1 MLPVK
6 SRLAAIA
13 IIAAIALPVSTA
25 SSYAASCYDLWYER
39 NQIYDDNGFCFK
51 TQLGQE
57 TFDNSD
63 CYTDNAQLSKAEQRR
78 VAQIKAEEK
87 RKRCKVN
94 N

>member
-1 MLPVK
+1 MLSAK
-6 SRLAAIA
+6 SRFAFVAVCTALAMPVVTT
-13 IIAAIALPVSTA
+13 AAN
-25 SSYAASCYDLWYER
+25 AASCYDLWYER

-63 CYTDNAQLSKAEQRR
+63 CYTNNAQLTRAEQKR